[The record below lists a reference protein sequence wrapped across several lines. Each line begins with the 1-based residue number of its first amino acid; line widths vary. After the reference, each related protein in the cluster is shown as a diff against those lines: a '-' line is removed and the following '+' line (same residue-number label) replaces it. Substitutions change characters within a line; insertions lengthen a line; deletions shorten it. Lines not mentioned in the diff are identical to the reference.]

1 MSRAHK
7 VLIEQLNAGNDVEV
21 LQGRLLPLLKIG
33 LPDPSIEGIVR
44 TTDLRRV
51 LKKREQKANML
62 SEIDFKLCAWLL
74 VGSESFN
81 A

>member
-51 LKKREQKANML
+51 LKKSKQ
-62 SEIDFKLCAWLL
+62 
-74 VGSESFN
+74 
-81 A
+81 